1 MKGFWYVLLTKEM
14 ITKEKYNR
22 LMRNTMFSTEELSGF
37 VARQLVET
45 RQSTL
50 EIKKLFESIFPNTEI
65 ICVKAGLVSDF
76 REQFEIIKVRELND
90 THHAQD
96 AYLNIVVGNV
106 YDAKFTKDFGKF
118 IQRKQRG
125 EINES
130 LNLKKTFDD
139 DVYQKSKQE
148 SEQVWNKETDKNKVK
163 TMCERKT
170 INVTKMLCEDKGQLF
185 NLTIEKKCKKDNMV
199 PNTPKAPTGININPS
214 EIAEKYGY
222 YSSLNAAYYVI
233 FKYTKISKKKSEE
246 ILEFEPVYIYEN
258 NKKLTDSDIIKKL
271 ENLGY
276 NNPILVTRIKKN
288 QKILLNG
295 YPYRIS
301 GGTSKGFEIKNDYDL
316 YLDREYLKYAKDLSN
331 FCKDNEKNENVR
343 YFVRFKKKKNIDEKN
358 ETYDEC
364 ILRLNYEFNKLFEYL
379 CIEKPNLNLYKK
391 YINISK
397 IIGLNDYYEDFKT
410 LDLNKKSK
418 FLKNLLNIYNRSTIA
433 KMNDFKLS
441 NELGRLRLKIFSYNA
456 KIIQESITGLIT
468 NEMEIK

>member
-1 MKGFWYVLLTKEM
+1 
-14 ITKEKYNR
+14 
-22 LMRNTMFSTEELSGF
+22 
-37 VARQLVET
+37 
-45 RQSTL
+45 
-50 EIKKLFESIFPNTEI
+50 
-65 ICVKAGLVSDF
+65 
-76 REQFEIIKVRELND
+76 
-90 THHAQD
+90 
-96 AYLNIVVGNV
+96 
-106 YDAKFTKDFGKF
+106 
-118 IQRKQRG
+118 
-125 EINES
+125 
-130 LNLKKTFDD
+130 
-139 DVYQKSKQE
+139 
-148 SEQVWNKETDKNKVK
+148 
-163 TMCERKT
+163 
-170 INVTKMLCEDKGQLF
+170 MLCEDKGKLF
-185 NLTIEKKCKKDNMV
+185 NLTIEKKYKKDNIV
-199 PNTPKAPTGININPS
+199 PNTPKALKGMNINPS

-258 NKKLTDSDIIKKL
+258 NKKLIDSDIIKKL

-301 GGTSKGFEIKNDYDL
+301 GGTSNGFEIKNDYDL

-343 YFVRFKKKKNIDEKN
+343 YFVRFKKKQNSNEKN

-364 ILRLNYEFNKLFEYL
+364 ILRLNDEFNKLFCHL
-379 CIEKPNLNLYKK
+379 CIEKPNLNLYEK

-397 IIGLNDYYEDFKT
+397 IIGLYDRYEDFKT

-433 KMNDFKLS
+433 KMNEFKLS
-441 NELGRLRLKIFSYNA
+441 NELGRLRLRIFSYNA
-456 KIIQESITGLIT
+456 KIIHESITGLIT